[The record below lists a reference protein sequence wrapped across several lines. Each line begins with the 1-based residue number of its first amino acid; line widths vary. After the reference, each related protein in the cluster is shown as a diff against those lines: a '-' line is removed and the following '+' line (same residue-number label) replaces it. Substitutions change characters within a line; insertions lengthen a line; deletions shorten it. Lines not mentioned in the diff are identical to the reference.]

1 MRYRR
6 SLLPALATV
15 VTVAGA
21 LVVPANAHADE
32 PPPRMTPGRIDLHT
46 LSSGA
51 RTWFQ
56 GPHPGTERPDAA
68 RRLAFGSNVDA
79 NDPQQDLAAG
89 QSETAIAASGRT
101 LLAAWNDI
109 SGSLVAPSTD
119 VRSSVT
125 GVGLSTNGGRTFTDL
140 IGLRNDNPNQQ
151 WFGDPTAVAIDAHHF
166 AVGSLYLPSAHP
178 DCTAAPAQFEV
189 AVEVVTV
196 GSNGGASFGA
206 PVVVASGGDACPLL
220 GPNPSGQPAPDLAL
234 LDKEW
239 LSYDSRSRTLGV
251 SFTRFFLGVGGQS
264 GTGQVELTR
273 ATVPADPATLSSASW
288 QPPIVVWPEEPIEV
302 NTGAYLS
309 IAPGGDTYL
318 AWERNTGSN
327 LNDGDP
333 YVYIHA
339 ALVRAGAT
347 APAVGGPAA
356 ARVVS
361 TGQRNSS
368 PTGGVKSMDAV
379 VIPGYSRGIGQD
391 FPRIAVDAPK
401 GKVVVVWNDASAH
414 PLGDIWLR
422 GLPLDL
428 TITGPISKVN
438 DDNSFALHFLPAV
451 SVRADGSVATS
462 WYDRRIGGPTS
473 VDTEYFGEIRPS
485 PTDSAR
491 DFRITTGATNWS
503 NTGSLI
509 NPNFGDY
516 TDNASSGTTT
526 YFTWSDGRIG
536 VPQPF
541 VDHR

>member
-1 MRYRR
+1 MRYRT
-6 SLLPALATV
+6 SLLPALATLATMAAIFV
-15 VTVAGA
+15 IPAGA
-21 LVVPANAHADE
+21 RADT
-32 PPPRMTPGRIDLHT
+32 PPPRMTPGRIALST

-56 GPHPGTERPDAA
+56 GLQPGSERPDAT
-68 RRLAFGSNVDA
+68 RRVAFGSNVDA
-79 NDPQQDLAAG
+79 NDPQQDLGAG

-119 VRSSVT
+119 VRASIT
-125 GVGLSTNGGRTFTDL
+125 GVGLSTNGGRSFRDL
-140 IGLRNDNPNQQ
+140 IGLRNDSPNQQ

-166 AVGSLYLPSAHP
+166 AVGSIYLPSAHP
-178 DCTAAPAQFEV
+178 DCAAAPAQFEV
-189 AVEVVTV
+189 AVEIVTV
-196 GSNGGASFGA
+196 ASDGSASFGA

-220 GPNPSGQPAPDLAL
+220 GQDPGGQPAPDLAL

-239 LSYDSRSRTLGV
+239 LSYDSQSRTLAT
-251 SFTRFFLGVGGQS
+251 SFTRFFFGFGGQS

-273 ATVPADPATLSSASW
+273 ATVPADPATLTGSSW
-288 QPPIVVWPEEPIEV
+288 HQPVVVWPEEPVEV
-302 NTGAYLS
+302 NTGAYVAV
-309 IAPGGDTYL
+309 APGGDAYL
-318 AWERNTGSN
+318 AWERNVQSN

-339 ALVRAGAT
+339 ALVRAGDT
-347 APAVGGPAA
+347 APVVGGPAA

-361 TGQRNSS
+361 TGQRNAS

-401 GKVVVVWNDASAH
+401 HKVVVVWNDASAH

-428 TITGPISKVN
+428 TISGPISKVN
-438 DDNSFALHFLPAV
+438 DDDSFALHFLPAV
-451 SVRADGSVATS
+451 SVRTDGSIATS

-473 VDTEYFGEIRPS
+473 VDTEYFAEIRTS
-485 PTDSAR
+485 PTKPGR
-491 DFRITTGATNWS
+491 DFRITTAATNWS